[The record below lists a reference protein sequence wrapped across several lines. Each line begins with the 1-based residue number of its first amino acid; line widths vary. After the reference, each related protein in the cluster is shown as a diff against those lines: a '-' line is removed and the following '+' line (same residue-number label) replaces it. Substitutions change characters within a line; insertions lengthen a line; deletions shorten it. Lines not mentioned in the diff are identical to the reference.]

1 MKRRVFFLTALALVF
16 IAFLIYLFTA
26 VQHQETSVPR
36 FTKHKYN
43 GERLLLYPQVHGI
56 NKKAAA
62 RINEMLEKA
71 AQNSYKS
78 ALNLKRAETFT
89 KDGNSH
95 YSYNSAYNVIN
106 NKNGKL
112 SILYRDYM
120 YTGGS
125 NGSDYVTLYNFDLST
140 GQQYEIKDILKTSA
154 QYKKVKNY
162 AFNYLSTHEPYAKS
176 VSKLSD
182 FTVNKDT
189 QISLYDHGIY
199 LVFQDGEIKSYPDG
213 YLFIKIPESVYK

>member
-1 MKRRVFFLTALALVF
+1 MNRRVFFLTSLAFVF
-16 IAFLIYLFTA
+16 IAFLIYLFTTI
-26 VQHQETSVPR
+26 QHQETSVLH

-62 RINEMLEKA
+62 RINATLEKA
-71 AQNSYKS
+71 GQNSYKN
-78 ALNLKRAETFT
+78 ATNLKKAETFT
-89 KDGNSH
+89 KKKDFR

-106 NKNGKL
+106 NKNGRL

-120 YTGGS
+120 YIGGS
-125 NGSDYVTLYNFDLST
+125 NGSLYVTMYNFDLST
-140 GQQYEIKDILKTSA
+140 GQQYEIKDILRTPA
-154 QYKKVKNY
+154 QYKKVKKY
-162 AFNYLSTHEPYAKS
+162 AFNYLSTHKPYAQS

-189 QISLYDHGIY
+189 QISLYDDGIY

-213 YLFIKIPESVYK
+213 YLFVKIPESVYK

>member
-1 MKRRVFFLTALALVF
+1 MKRRVFFLTALALIF

-36 FTKHKYN
+36 FTKHHYS
-43 GERLLLYPQVHGI
+43 GERLLLYPQVQGI

-62 RINEMLEKA
+62 RINETLEKA
-71 AQNSYKS
+71 GQNSYKN
-78 ALNLKRAETFT
+78 ALNLKRAGTFT
-89 KDGNSH
+89 KDSR

-125 NGSDYVTLYNFDLST
+125 NGSLYITMYNFDLST

-154 QYKKVKNY
+154 QYEKVKKY
-162 AFNYLSTHEPYAKS
+162 AFNYLSTHDPYAKS

-182 FTVNKDT
+182 FTVNKAT

-199 LVFQDGEIKSYPDG
+199 LVFQDGEVKSYPDG
-213 YLFIKIPESVYK
+213 YLFIKIPESVYQ

>member
-78 ALNLKRAETFT
+78 ATNLKRAGSFT
-89 KDGNSH
+89 KEGNAH

-106 NKNGKL
+106 NKTA
-112 SILYRDYM
+112 S
-120 YTGGS
+120 
-125 NGSDYVTLYNFDLST
+125 
-140 GQQYEIKDILKTSA
+140 
-154 QYKKVKNY
+154 
-162 AFNYLSTHEPYAKS
+162 
-176 VSKLSD
+176 
-182 FTVNKDT
+182 
-189 QISLYDHGIY
+189 
-199 LVFQDGEIKSYPDG
+199 
-213 YLFIKIPESVYK
+213 